1 MSSTA
6 VPSISAFRS
15 CCRRYRMTF
24 ACTRCCRASL
34 VNVPR
39 ELYVVSRKHRH
50 CFATNLGNFHT
61 LTVYCKDYLI
71 SRVRI
76 MVNQSMVNN
85 VVNLL
90 GTFWKRCRQPARLW
104 REPLAR
110 KTALWSGEY
119 KLAASAKCRDG
130 RGKKANHLWLVKRG
144 KFKKL
149 ICI

>member
-90 GTFWKRCRQPARLW
+90 GTFWKRCRENCSLGAFAGRSATSARAAPDSPAPQER
-104 REPLAR
+104 
-110 KTALWSGEY
+110 GE
-119 KLAASAKCRDG
+119 LTQR
-130 RGKKANHLWLVKRG
+130 
-144 KFKKL
+144 
-149 ICI
+149 ICLPPVFA